1 MERIAN
7 APESIAWLAM
17 IAERMAV
24 MKVGQNNGAVEE
36 KTATLTLAIF
46 SLFSKSTNCT
56 PNSFIPGIDLKNVSV
71 TSSGNFLRYAVC
83 PM

>member
-24 MKVGQNNGAVEE
+24 MKVGQNIGAVEE
-36 KTATLTLAIF
+36 KTASLTLAIF
-46 SLFSKSTNCT
+46 HYLKKHNCT
-56 PNSFIPGIDLKNVSV
+56 PNSFIPGIDLKKVSA